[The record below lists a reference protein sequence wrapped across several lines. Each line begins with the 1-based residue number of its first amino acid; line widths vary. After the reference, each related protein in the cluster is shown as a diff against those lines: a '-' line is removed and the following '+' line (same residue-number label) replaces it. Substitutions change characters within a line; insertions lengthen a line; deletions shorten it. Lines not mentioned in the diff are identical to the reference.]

1 MCGRYVLYGP
11 DARLIETF
19 DVREVPPFP
28 ARYNI
33 APSSDVLVILN
44 GARGERI
51 VRSMRWG
58 LVPGWAKDPAIGAK
72 LNNARAETVDTKPAF
87 RSAFRSRRCLIPANG
102 FYEWQAP
109 AVPRGRK
116 QPWYVSPA
124 GAGDDGMFAFAG
136 LMERWG
142 PREQALYTTCI
153 VTTEANALMAPIHD
167 RMPVILAR
175 DDWPAW
181 LDAAVPTAEIRPLLR
196 PPPIQGMQ
204 AWPVSLAV
212 SNARNE
218 GAQLIARIDPA

>member
-11 DARLIETF
+11 EATLIENF
-19 DVREVPPFP
+19 EVRELPRLAP
-28 ARYNI
+28 RYNI
-33 APSSDVLVILN
+33 APAADILVVLRGASS
-44 GARGERI
+44 ERI
-51 VRSMRWG
+51 ARVMRWG
-58 LVPGWAKDPAIGAK
+58 LVPAWAKDPAIGAR
-72 LNNARAETVDTKPAF
+72 LNNARAETVDAKPAF

-102 FYEWQAP
+102 FYEWQASAGP
-109 AVPRGRK
+109 KARK

-124 GAGDDGMFAFAG
+124 GAPFFAFAG

-142 PREQALYTTCI
+142 PREAPLYTACI

-175 DDWPAW
+175 EAWNAW
-181 LDAAVPTAEIRPLLR
+181 LDPATPAADAKALLR
-196 PPPIQGMQ
+196 PAPAAAMR

-218 GAQLIARIDPA
+218 GAQLIEPAPAAQP